1 MTWNS
6 DELERIVEVDDLKI
20 SPFREDGRTYGTPTW
35 IWCVS
40 VDGELYVR
48 PYSGRSSRWYQ
59 AAMSQLAG
67 RIVAAGMTID
77 VLFESAG
84 GPINDRID
92 KAYQEKYRTSQY
104 LKPMIS
110 ERSRTATVRVT
121 PRNSDG
127 DR

>member
-6 DELERIVEVDDLKI
+6 DELERIVEADDLKI

-48 PYSGRSSRWYQ
+48 AYSGRSSRWYQ

-67 RIVAAGMTID
+67 RIVAAGMTRD
-77 VLFESAG
+77 VLFESVG
-84 GPINDRID
+84 GSINDRID

-110 ERSRTATVRVT
+110 ERSRTATVQVT
-121 PRNSDG
+121 PRNSNG
-127 DR
+127 DH